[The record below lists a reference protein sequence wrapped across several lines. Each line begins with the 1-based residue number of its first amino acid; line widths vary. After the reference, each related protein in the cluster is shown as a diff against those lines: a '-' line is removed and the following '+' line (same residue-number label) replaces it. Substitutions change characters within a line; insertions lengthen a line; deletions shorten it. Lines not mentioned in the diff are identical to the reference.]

1 MKTFRQFFFE
11 NKDTTLV
18 FAYGRFNPPTVAHE
32 MLVEKVVETANKNNA
47 SYLIVPSH
55 STKPPDKNPLN
66 AQQKIEILK
75 YMVPDSTRVSDVGT
89 TFIQTLQKIQ
99 EMGYRD
105 IIQVCGSDREPEF
118 KKLVETYN
126 GRPDKTGNIPFQ
138 FQSYNF
144 ASSGERD
151 PDSEGMEGMSASKL
165 RKLASEGDL
174 EQFKLGMSLKVPD
187 ELKERTFE
195 EIRKIATKQ

>member
-18 FAYGRFNPPTVAHE
+18 FAYGRFNPPTTAHE
-32 MLVEKVVETANKNNA
+32 MLIEKIIETANKNNA
-47 SYLIVPSH
+47 SYLVVPSH
-55 STKPPDKNPLN
+55 STKPVDKNPLN
-66 AQQKIEILK
+66 VQQKIEILM
-75 YMVPDSTRVSDVGT
+75 YMVEDATKVSDIGT

-99 EMGYRD
+99 EMGFRD

-126 GRPDKTGNIPFQ
+126 GKPDKTGKIPFQ

-144 ASSGERD
+144 VSSGERD

-165 RKLASEGDL
+165 RKLAIKGNL
-174 EQFKLGMSLKVPD
+174 EQFKNGMSEKVPD
-187 ELKERTFE
+187 ELKEKTFE
-195 EIRKIATKQ
+195 EIRKIVQKQ